1 MGHVHSRPT
10 PSSEAPTPR
19 RTKGKASITRAPLL
33 DLSFSAS
40 AWTSPTSRFGS
51 RARSQRRAP
60 AAAAEEDREAH
71 ARREQ
76 REEMQRFLA
85 EAMEHQREAE
95 RTLAEAHLGGRSPSV
110 PRLVLGDCGED
121 AGGLDG
127 LMIAVDGAVP
137 RSTTSFRPRLLSSS
151 SAAMARTRSAGEALV
166 NLAKPL
172 RRERRRPSFDLQEL
186 QSARSAT
193 PGMSISSSATLS
205 TASHTHHSP
214 TPTLSTASHT
224 HHSPTPTS
232 HWSESSASEQTPPM
246 SFATFR
252 NSLNRAQL
260 NRLSVLLAN
269 PDKLDDADIAVAN
282 EVLSGRAPPRPAQ
295 KSARLRG
302 PITVVSA
309 EPIGARRYAE
319 LEARRVSKASTARKS
334 SVQSD
339 ATLRITR
346 MSSGSSLHEVWS
358 SEIPFPATA
367 APRHS
372 FATVDGQPLSPR
384 FSTTPATLAE
394 LHRDGEREPHAP
406 WLFIEDEPL
415 SPRSRARRPSVLEGL
430 GDYIAASPQL
440 AFPAGEKPLP
450 AIDRVPLSP
459 RSHSR
464 TPSATLPRGHPAS
477 HHARFDTLDRLAV
490 PPRPHLPQR
499 GSSSP
504 SSSPSPT
511 SPCRHS
517 SCAPSSYRTR
527 LGSVAE
533 DSPSPTSPTTG
544 DEVPLCL
551 TPGVVALIPS
561 TERADGR
568 PRPVTMSSSASAT
581 SFPHSV
587 AQDDGFS
594 EARSP
599 SSRAASAASASYFD
613 APPLPTPLR
622 PAALPHI
629 DFSGYSLAPPPQ
641 PQEGASRPHSFA
653 ESDLPLGGTLD
664 AFPAPP
670 RTMWPAARD
679 SLLSA
684 SSAVT
689 EEERSATPSSVSALS
704 SAATSAASI
713 ELPSAAADA
722 PLTVSFSALRG
733 VSSTFSPLGAA
744 KVAAMVDSPARRS
757 NGSSPASS
765 LGTFVLEEL
774 VDELLAANASGEA
787 GLGAVPVYPDLD
799 EEGEEA
805 PPVPP
810 KEPTPSASPGTPPRA
825 SLAQPSPLSQLAAAA
840 EARFP
845 LPLPAATAATALDSH
860 RFPAAAAPTAPQQ
873 QQHVQRRGTFP
884 LLSSASFAIAARSAA
899 QDAEDVRLGCR
910 HKRGFS
916 RDEIG
921 EWLVRGGRGT
931 V

>member
-110 PRLVLGDCGED
+110 PRLSFGDCGED

-127 LMIAVDGAVP
+127 LMIAVDGAAP

-151 SAAMARTRSAGEALV
+151 SAAMARTRSAGEAPV

-193 PGMSISSSATLS
+193 PGMSISSSA
-205 TASHTHHSP
+205 
-214 TPTLSTASHT
+214 TLSTASHT

-269 PDKLDDADIAVAN
+269 PDKLDDADIAVAS

-346 MSSGSSLHEVWS
+346 ASSGSSLHEVWS

-372 FATVDGQPLSPR
+372 LATVDGQPLSLR

-394 LHRDGEREPHAP
+394 LQRDGEHEPHAP

-415 SPRSRARRPSVLEGL
+415 SPRSRARRPSVMEGL

-440 AFPAGEKPLP
+440 AFPTGEKPLP
-450 AIDRVPLSP
+450 AIDWAPLSP
-459 RSHSR
+459 CSPSR

-477 HHARFDTLDRLAV
+477 HHARFDQLDRLAV
-490 PPRPHLPQR
+490 PLRPHLPQR

-504 SSSPSPT
+504 SSSSPSPT
-511 SPCRHS
+511 NPRRRS

-533 DSPSPTSPTTG
+533 DSLAALSPTTTTTGG

-561 TERADGR
+561 TEPAR

-641 PQEGASRPHSFA
+641 PQEGASRLHSFA

-757 NGSSPASS
+757 NGSSSASS

-774 VDELLAANASGEA
+774 VDELLAANAVGEA
-787 GLGAVPVYPDLD
+787 GLGAVPVYPDLE

-810 KEPTPSASPGTPPRA
+810 KEPSPAASPVAPPRV

-845 LPLPAATAATALDSH
+845 LPLPAATAAAALDSR
-860 RFPAAAAPTAPQQ
+860 RFPAAAAPTAPQ

-884 LLSSASFAIAARSAA
+884 LLSSASFAIIARSAA

-921 EWLVRGGRGT
+921 EWLVRGGRGR